1 MNQAI
6 QPFHFNRYFQMQI
19 LALMTQDQDFLI
31 SAYNIIQPEFFSD
44 KILIWYFKIIRDYY
58 LDYQMR
64 MTSDIL
70 KNEVLKACSQN
81 SIKDDEVQ
89 AYCEC
94 YNKIVEPVA
103 SKEYISKELINFC
116 KSQAIKAM
124 IMEVPSYLK
133 TYDFATIAEKFHKA
147 MEVGEDFGSMGTPYF
162 VNYSDRIKLRSKKL
176 DTRAM
181 PTGITELDIYLN
193 GGLRPKQLGIWMAPT
208 SRGKSLSLCHCGKR
222 AVIMGRKVL
231 HYTMELGEEE
241 VSDRYDSSFSRI
253 KMSDLAEK
261 EYEVSSALEKL
272 GLRWGNALIIKEYPA
287 GKSTIANL
295 QAHCSQC
302 MRTGFV
308 PDLVLVDYLD
318 QMKPTQKRLQ
328 KREELSD
335 LTTELRG
342 WATELKVP
350 IWTATQSQRIAISM
364 ETHTEEQVGE
374 DIGKVNIADV
384 VITLNQTREEY
395 IQRVMRLFIAKNR
408 NGVKYHEVK
417 INSDLERMC
426 FYVSPGI

>member
-1 MNQAI
+1 MVTAQ
-6 QPFHFNRYFQMQI
+6 FHFNRYFQQQI

-31 SAYNIIQPEFFSD
+31 VAQSIIQPEFFSD
-44 KILIWYFKIIRDYY
+44 KILIWFFKIIRDYY

-64 MTSDIL
+64 MTTEIL
-70 KNEVLKACSQN
+70 RNEIMKACIQRN
-81 SIKDDEVQ
+81 IKEDEIKSYVDCFNQ
-89 AYCEC
+89 ID
-94 YNKIVEPVA
+94 KPVDN
-103 SKEYISKELINFC
+103 KEYITKELVNFC

-124 IMEVPSYLK
+124 IMEVPSFLK
-133 TYDFATIAEKFHKA
+133 TYDFSSIEANFRKA
-147 MEVGEDFGSMGTPYF
+147 MDVGEDFGAMGTNYF
-162 VNYSDRIKLRSKKL
+162 VSYSDRIKTRSKQK
-176 DTRAM
+176 DIRVM
-181 PTGITELDIYLN
+181 PTGITELDVYLN

-241 VSDRYDSSFSRI
+241 ISERYDSSFSRI
-253 KMSDLAEK
+253 KMSDLAER
-261 EYEVSSALEKL
+261 ETEVSSTLEKL

-287 GKSTIANL
+287 GKPTVATL
-295 QAHCSQC
+295 HAHYNQC
-302 MRTGFV
+302 ARNGFV
-308 PDLVLVDYLD
+308 SDLILIDYLD
-318 QMKPTQKRLQ
+318 QMKPAQKRLQ

-364 ETHTEEQVGE
+364 ATHTEEQVGE

-395 IQRVMRLFIAKNR
+395 IQHVMRLFLAKNR
-408 NGVKYHEVK
+408 NGPRYREVT
-417 INSDLERMC
+417 INNDLERMC